1 MVRLMAQRECCRQT
15 IEAGVAGRQTEPQQ
29 AVGPVKA
36 SAPDVLP
43 RQCAVQLQCIGTPGE
58 AKQRRAADD
67 RKSAL
72 HKNLIKFARL
82 LCKYAARPI
91 GPWLVAQRGRA
102 DVQRGAGARPRAEC
116 GGDAPD
122 HIGRTDRKTEAQPGK
137 AIEFAERAQDH
148 HRQIGAHRHRA
159 DIRIDI
165 GEGLIKHQPA
175 TTVFQSSS
183 GTHQRGTTGDAS
195 IGIVGVDD
203 DDMNGAFG
211 HFAEIGNRDDVA
223 PGLRPGGRVLAIGRP
238 NDGNLPR
245 CGKIRQPLD
254 QHLCSGSGSDV
265 SAIRHAIGF
274 SSGGHQGILI
284 GARRQA
290 LPYVNRQTRGDRP
303 RTRVDSGREVKPI
316 VRRTAMARDCF
327 GQVTTMLHTRFMPS
341 SASKR
346 EGVQGAFISI
356 GMMACVMMICAGL
369 PGTSHAA
376 NLPRV
381 ASINLCTDQLLMTLA
396 DPEQILGLS
405 PYSRDVAR
413 SWDAA
418 KAGKFPRLSGEAED
432 VLVLNPDIVVA
443 GRFTKRATRELL
455 KEKGLRVVEFDAARS
470 LDDVKNEIWQMGGL
484 VLHPDRAATEVQ
496 RLDTAIARAR
506 AVVSR
511 RPYRVLALSRRGWVS
526 GGDSL
531 TSSLLATAGLDN
543 AASDLGYKLGGFASL
558 ETIVSLRPD
567 FLLVSDGGD
576 FAEDEGR
583 AFMLHPALERFY
595 PASKRLVI
603 PEKLTVCGGSML
615 SEALDRLTSELER
628 VAH

>member
-1 MVRLMAQRECCRQT
+1 
-15 IEAGVAGRQTEPQQ
+15 
-29 AVGPVKA
+29 
-36 SAPDVLP
+36 
-43 RQCAVQLQCIGTPGE
+43 
-58 AKQRRAADD
+58 
-67 RKSAL
+67 
-72 HKNLIKFARL
+72 
-82 LCKYAARPI
+82 
-91 GPWLVAQRGRA
+91 
-102 DVQRGAGARPRAEC
+102 
-116 GGDAPD
+116 
-122 HIGRTDRKTEAQPGK
+122 
-137 AIEFAERAQDH
+137 
-148 HRQIGAHRHRA
+148 
-159 DIRIDI
+159 
-165 GEGLIKHQPA
+165 
-175 TTVFQSSS
+175 
-183 GTHQRGTTGDAS
+183 
-195 IGIVGVDD
+195 
-203 DDMNGAFG
+203 
-211 HFAEIGNRDDVA
+211 
-223 PGLRPGGRVLAIGRP
+223 
-238 NDGNLPR
+238 
-245 CGKIRQPLD
+245 
-254 QHLCSGSGSDV
+254 
-265 SAIRHAIGF
+265 
-274 SSGGHQGILI
+274 
-284 GARRQA
+284 
-290 LPYVNRQTRGDRP
+290 
-303 RTRVDSGREVKPI
+303 
-316 VRRTAMARDCF
+316 
-327 GQVTTMLHTRFMPS
+327 
-341 SASKR
+341 
-346 EGVQGAFISI
+346 
-356 GMMACVMMICAGL
+356 MMACVMMICAGL

-418 KAGKFPRLSGEAED
+418 KASKFPRLSGEAED

-470 LDDVKNEIWQMGGL
+470 LDNVKKQIWQMGGL
-484 VLHPDRAATEVQ
+484 VQHPDRAATEVQ

>member
-1 MVRLMAQRECCRQT
+1 
-15 IEAGVAGRQTEPQQ
+15 
-29 AVGPVKA
+29 
-36 SAPDVLP
+36 
-43 RQCAVQLQCIGTPGE
+43 
-58 AKQRRAADD
+58 
-67 RKSAL
+67 
-72 HKNLIKFARL
+72 
-82 LCKYAARPI
+82 
-91 GPWLVAQRGRA
+91 
-102 DVQRGAGARPRAEC
+102 
-116 GGDAPD
+116 
-122 HIGRTDRKTEAQPGK
+122 
-137 AIEFAERAQDH
+137 
-148 HRQIGAHRHRA
+148 
-159 DIRIDI
+159 
-165 GEGLIKHQPA
+165 
-175 TTVFQSSS
+175 
-183 GTHQRGTTGDAS
+183 
-195 IGIVGVDD
+195 
-203 DDMNGAFG
+203 
-211 HFAEIGNRDDVA
+211 
-223 PGLRPGGRVLAIGRP
+223 
-238 NDGNLPR
+238 
-245 CGKIRQPLD
+245 LD

-316 VRRTAMARDCF
+316 VRRTTMTRDCF

-346 EGVQGAFISI
+346 EGVRSASTSI

-369 PGTSHAA
+369 PGSSHAA
-376 NLPRV
+376 GLPRV

-418 KAGKFPRLSGEAED
+418 KASKFPRLSGEAED

-470 LDDVKNEIWQMGGL
+470 LDDVKKQIWQMGGL
-484 VLHPDRAATEVQ
+484 VQHPDRAATEVQ

-603 PEKLTVCGGSML
+603 PEKLTVCGGPML
-615 SEALDRLTSELER
+615 SEALDRLASELER

>member
-1 MVRLMAQRECCRQT
+1 
-15 IEAGVAGRQTEPQQ
+15 
-29 AVGPVKA
+29 
-36 SAPDVLP
+36 
-43 RQCAVQLQCIGTPGE
+43 
-58 AKQRRAADD
+58 
-67 RKSAL
+67 
-72 HKNLIKFARL
+72 
-82 LCKYAARPI
+82 
-91 GPWLVAQRGRA
+91 
-102 DVQRGAGARPRAEC
+102 
-116 GGDAPD
+116 
-122 HIGRTDRKTEAQPGK
+122 
-137 AIEFAERAQDH
+137 
-148 HRQIGAHRHRA
+148 
-159 DIRIDI
+159 
-165 GEGLIKHQPA
+165 
-175 TTVFQSSS
+175 
-183 GTHQRGTTGDAS
+183 
-195 IGIVGVDD
+195 
-203 DDMNGAFG
+203 
-211 HFAEIGNRDDVA
+211 
-223 PGLRPGGRVLAIGRP
+223 
-238 NDGNLPR
+238 
-245 CGKIRQPLD
+245 
-254 QHLCSGSGSDV
+254 
-265 SAIRHAIGF
+265 
-274 SSGGHQGILI
+274 
-284 GARRQA
+284 
-290 LPYVNRQTRGDRP
+290 
-303 RTRVDSGREVKPI
+303 
-316 VRRTAMARDCF
+316 MARDCF

-346 EGVQGAFISI
+346 EGLRGGFTSI
-356 GMMACVMMICAGL
+356 GMMACVMLICAGL
-369 PGTSHAA
+369 PGTAHAA
-376 NLPRV
+376 DLPRV

-418 KAGKFPRLSGEAED
+418 KASKLPRLSGEAED

-470 LDDVKNEIWQMGGL
+470 LDDVKKQIWLMGGL
-484 VLHPDRAATEVQ
+484 VQHPDRAATEVQ

-506 AVVSR
+506 EVVSR

-531 TSSLLATAGLDN
+531 TSSLLATAGLNN
-543 AASDLGYKLGGFASL
+543 AAGDLGYKLGGFASL